1 MKLTRR
7 EWLRL
12 AGTAGGGAVLSAV
25 LRPFGVVPGLA
36 GAAASGPKAS
46 GGFIYAQSS
55 EFHEINPQRELWSDD
70 SSFHFCLFDS
80 LIQRDDTMKLV
91 PVLAESYKNTGPGE
105 WTFTLRRG
113 VKFHNGES
121 LTAQTIKWNVEN
133 AVRTDVKRDVTWQA
147 FDHVDVVDDYTF
159 KFFTKQ
165 PDPVFPQRL
174 IRFFIL
180 PQQYFQ
186 RVGEQG
192 FINAPVGS
200 GPYRF
205 IERVPDSYAK
215 LEAFDDY
222 WGPNAS
228 LRDVVFRIVPDAA
241 TRFSALAAGEVDFIS
256 PLTPDQVKTVN
267 ANPLTKAA
275 YVSSDRIAYCQ
286 FWPESPQG
294 GRELRDPRVRQAI
307 NYGVNTDNIVKF
319 VLDGLSVRIPTIFPP
334 TTFAYDTNLKPYPY
348 SPDRARALL
357 REAGFADGFSIN
369 MEVPANFLLPATG
382 DVCQAMVGDL
392 AKIGIKV
399 NLKTVELG
407 AMVNLRDTKQI
418 APIFFWSW
426 GTDFLDPEPFV
437 RGILNTKSPYTFY
450 GKPAWDQAMDQ
461 AATTLESAQRVA
473 IYKTLQ
479 EQIYADPPYI
489 FLYAT
494 DNIYGMRRDIQMTP
508 RTDERVIVAR
518 IRRT

>member
-1 MKLTRR
+1 MRLTRR
-7 EWLRL
+7 EWLRMS
-12 AGTAGGGAVLSAV
+12 GAAFGSAALGAA
-25 LRPFGVVPGLA
+25 LRPGGVAPDVA
-36 GAAASGPKAS
+36 RAFAAGPKAA
-46 GGFIYAQSS
+46 GGFVYAQSS

-70 SSFHFCLFDS
+70 SSFHFALFDS

-91 PVLAESYKNTGPGE
+91 PILAESYRNTGPRE

-113 VKFHNGES
+113 VKFHNGEP

-133 AVRTDVKRDVTWQA
+133 ATRTDVKRDVTWQA
-147 FDHVDVVDDYTF
+147 FDHVDVVDDHTF
-159 KFFTKQ
+159 KFYTKQ

-192 FINAPVGS
+192 FIQAPVGS

-205 IERVPDSYAK
+205 VERIPDSYAK
-215 LEAFDDY
+215 LQAFDDY
-222 WGPNAS
+222 WGQNAS
-228 LRDVVFRIVPDAA
+228 LRDVVFRIVPDPA
-241 TRFSALAAGEVDFIS
+241 TRLSALTAGEVDLIS

-267 ANPLTKAA
+267 GNALTKAA

-307 NYGVNTDNIVKF
+307 NYGVNMDNIIKF
-319 VLDGLSVRIPTIFPP
+319 VLAGLSVRIPTIFPP
-334 TTFAYDTNLKPYPY
+334 TTFSYDASLKPYPY
-348 SPDRARALL
+348 SPDKAKQLL
-357 REAGFADGFSIN
+357 SEAGFANGFSVN
-369 MEVPANFLLPATG
+369 MEVPANFILPSTV
-382 DVCQAMVGDL
+382 DVCQAMVSDL
-392 AKIGIKV
+392 GKIGIKV
-399 NLKTVELG
+399 NLKAVELG
-407 AMVNLRDTKQI
+407 AMVKLRDSKQI

-450 GKPAWDQAMDQ
+450 GKPEWDQEMDA
-461 AATTLESAQRVA
+461 AATTLDLSQRA
-473 IYKTLQ
+473 GIYKKMQ
-479 EQIYADPPYI
+479 QQIYADPPYL
-489 FLYAT
+489 FLYAIY
-494 DNIYGMRRDIQMTP
+494 NIYGMRRNIQMTP
-508 RTDERVIVAR
+508 RTDERIIVAH
-518 IRRT
+518 IRRA